1 MKKTSKDVLEI
12 IFYVNYI
19 GLIIFCILN
28 FLDILGVDFYNTI
41 LLLVSFSINIFAL
54 FVNINITKIFK
65 IKKVHEKI
73 GYNIFFYL
81 IFIIISIFIPFFC
94 IKDYLYNIIKFKMY
108 NILLILE
115 LLVSLRNLIKNK
127 EIKKSLIS
135 IIIFNIGTIV
145 RYLN

>member
-12 IFYVNYI
+12 VFYVNYI

-41 LLLVSFSINIFAL
+41 LLLVSFTINIFAL

-73 GYNIFFYL
+73 GYNVFLYL

-94 IKDYLYNIIKFKMY
+94 IKNYLYNIIKFKMY

-115 LLVSLRNLIKNK
+115 LLLSLRNLIKNN

-135 IIIFNIGTIV
+135 IIIFTIGTIV
-145 RYLN
+145 RYLS